1 MNKGFTL
8 VEVLATISILAIII
22 VITIPAFTGTDQKIK
37 EATYNSKIAALES
50 AMLKYGN
57 TYLLDYIKPES
68 CTSNCFKE
76 FDLYDFVV
84 AEGIYAT
91 ETETEDG
98 EAIIVNPKTNKKLT
112 GKIRLTF
119 NLDTAKLESKFI
131 EQE

>member
-8 VEVLATISILAIII
+8 VEVLATISILAIVI
-22 VITIPAFTGTDQKIK
+22 VITFPVFTGTDQKIK

-57 TYLLDYIKPES
+57 TYLLDYVKPET
-68 CTSNCFKE
+68 CKTNCYKD

-84 AEGIYAT
+84 AEGIYGT

-98 EAIIVNPKTNKKLT
+98 KAIIVNPKTNEKLT

-119 NLDTAKLESKFI
+119 NLETGTLESKFI
-131 EQE
+131 E